1 MVGIKPVLFVMAEDT
16 RDADGDGLAGVGITF
31 WYLIRFGEFVSLRD
45 GAKGLLHR
53 IPSEHKGPGQIATA
67 RPDAKRTN
75 TARAEYSRSAALVL
89 VRGSWI
95 SPADAAALSLA
106 LRALTAGKAFSGV
119 AKSSVHEP
127 TRASVRPARA
137 IFLYSEG
144 QSWPALSTTIPL
156 CCNYC
161 RSIAR
166 LPSVFFQKFIPYI
179 ATVSHTPP
187 NYFWVI

>member
-1 MVGIKPVLFVMAEDT
+1 MEWPGIFWPQASPRPNMTLPRAKHHRGGAGRGRADDRHSGGSDLHGVT
-16 RDADGDGLAGVGITF
+16 RK
-31 WYLIRFGEFVSLRD
+31 LR
-45 GAKGLLHR
+45 
-53 IPSEHKGPGQIATA
+53 
-67 RPDAKRTN
+67 
-75 TARAEYSRSAALVL
+75 ALVF
-89 VRGSWI
+89 SSHFFWI

-106 LRALTAGKAFSGV
+106 LRALTAGKAFFGV

-166 LPSVFFQKFIPYI
+166 LPVRVFPEVYSLYCDSVTHAAELFLGYL
-179 ATVSHTPP
+179 A
-187 NYFWVI
+187 

>member
-1 MVGIKPVLFVMAEDT
+1 MPLPVADEV
-16 RDADGDGLAGVGITF
+16 DALA
-31 WYLIRFGEFVSLRD
+31 
-45 GAKGLLHR
+45 ALHR
-53 IPSEHKGPGQIATA
+53 QRGYVAIRMHP
-67 RPDAKRTN
+67 KRTN
-75 TARAEYSRSAALVL
+75 TPERKMVARRRWFYSRFF
-89 VRGSWI
+89 WI

-166 LPSVFFQKFIPYI
+166 LPVRVFPEVYSLYCDSVTH
-179 ATVSHTPP
+179 AAEL
-187 NYFWVI
+187 FWVF

>member
-1 MVGIKPVLFVMAEDT
+1 MTDK
-16 RDADGDGLAGVGITF
+16 
-31 WYLIRFGEFVSLRD
+31 
-45 GAKGLLHR
+45 
-53 IPSEHKGPGQIATA
+53 IATSP
-67 RPDAKRTN
+67 RPDASKAQTRPSGIWSLGG
-75 TARAEYSRSAALVL
+75 AGFSSRFF
-89 VRGSWI
+89 WI

-166 LPSVFFQKFIPYI
+166 LPVRVFPEVYSLYCDSVTH
-179 ATVSHTPP
+179 AAEL
-187 NYFWVI
+187 FWVFSLTS